1 MYKNKYS
8 SGAAVWAV
16 SLGILAAVGAV
27 VSANMNAE
35 HTNFITET
43 ESIPYNTTY
52 VEDAALDFGK
62 SVTRTA
68 GLAGTRTNTYKVK
81 TKGGKQTSRELVDSK
96 VTKEPRDAV
105 VARGTKPVW
114 RCHDTTSFDQNPYND
129 NYCEYSDGT
138 GKYVPDSEARL
149 LDPDYVPGKAGAAY
163 YNNF

>member
-8 SGAAVWAV
+8 SGAAAWAV
-16 SLGILAAVGAV
+16 SLGVLAAIGAV
-27 VSANMNAE
+27 ASANINAE
-35 HTNFITET
+35 QTSFITET
-43 ESIPYNTTY
+43 ESIPYSTTY
-52 VEDAALDFGK
+52 VEDAALDYGK

-81 TKGGKQTSRELVDSK
+81 KKGGKQVSRELVDSK
-96 VTKEPRDAV
+96 VTSEPRDAV
-105 VARGTKPVW
+105 VARGTKPAW
-114 RCHDTTSFDQNPYND
+114 HCHDTTSFDRNPYND

-138 GKYVPDSEARL
+138 GKYVPDSEAII